1 MSKKRG
7 PIDFSLFIII
17 LMLLS
22 IGIIMVF
29 SASMVGDTQRYNDS
43 YHHLKRQVIWTVF
56 GIFSMFFMA
65 NVPYQKLRNKNII
78 FFGMLGTIAL
88 LIIVLFMPSVKGAS
102 RWIGVGGFGIQPS
115 EIAKV
120 MLVIYLADNI
130 TRKGEKVKTFK
141 KGIIPVLI
149 VAAFFAGLILVE
161 PNMSTA
167 AIIMATSFCMLIV
180 GGAKGGQLWGIVILG
195 FATGIFGA
203 LSEEYRRK
211 RVLGFLNPWGDALG
225 TGYQAIQSLYA
236 LGSGGLFGV
245 GLGQSRQKWMYIPE
259 AQNDFIFSI
268 IGEELGFL
276 GVIFVIMLFGFLVWR
291 GMKIALNC
299 KDKFG
304 CLLAAG
310 ITSLIAVQASIN
322 LLVVSSFMP
331 VTGVPLPLIS
341 YGGSS
346 LVFTLSS
353 LGILL
358 NISRYS
364 SKNGVD

>member
-1 MSKKRG
+1 
-7 PIDFSLFIII
+7 
-17 LMLLS
+17 
-22 IGIIMVF
+22 
-29 SASMVGDTQRYNDS
+29 
-43 YHHLKRQVIWTVF
+43 
-56 GIFSMFFMA
+56 
-65 NVPYQKLRNKNII
+65 
-78 FFGMLGTIAL
+78 
-88 LIIVLFMPSVKGAS
+88 MPSVKGAS
-102 RWIGVGGFGIQPS
+102 RWIGIGGFGFQPS

-120 MLVIYLADNI
+120 MLVVYLADNI
-130 TRKGEKVKTFK
+130 TRKGEKVKTFL
-141 KGIIPVLI
+141 KGIFPVLV
-149 VAAFFAGLILVE
+149 VAVFFAGLILIE

-180 GGAKGGQLWGIVILG
+180 GGAKGGQLWTIVILG
-195 FATGIFGA
+195 LAAGGFGA
-203 LSEEYRRK
+203 MSADYRRK

-259 AQNDFIFSI
+259 AQNDFIFAI

-276 GVIFVIMLFGFLVWR
+276 GVLFVIMLFGFLVYR

-358 NISRYS
+358 SISRYS
-364 SKNGVD
+364 NKNGVD